1 MSRRA
6 AAGVAALV
14 VLLASACGGE
24 PSVDDY
30 CGRLAE
36 DREQIAD
43 ILSAGDAGGL
53 LDNVALFD
61 QLRQDS
67 PRDLR
72 DEWDTLVTAL
82 EELRTALDDAGVEPD
97 DFEGGEPP
105 ASLTGQQR
113 RAVVAAADRVAD
125 PDVVAAASGIETQAR
140 DVCKINLGL

>member
-1 MSRRA
+1 MTRA
-6 AAGVAALV
+6 RLGLAAVA
-14 VLLASACGGE
+14 VLLVGGCGGQ

-36 DREQIAD
+36 DREQIAT
-43 ILSAGDAGGL
+43 IVSSGDAAAL
-53 LDNVALFD
+53 LDNVGLLD
-61 QLRQDS
+61 ELRQDA

-82 EELRTALDDAGVEPD
+82 AELRTALDDAGVGPE

-105 ASLTGQQR
+105 ASLTGEQR

>member
-6 AAGVAALV
+6 RAGVAALA

-36 DREQIAD
+36 DREQIAA
-43 ILSAGDAGGL
+43 ILSAGDAGAL

-97 DFEGGEPP
+97 DFEDGEPP

>member
-6 AAGVAALV
+6 GAGVAALV

>member
-1 MSRRA
+1 MTRLRLALA
-6 AAGVAALV
+6 AALLLV
-14 VLLASACGGE
+14 TGACGGE

-36 DREQIAD
+36 DREQIAA
-43 ILSAGDAGGL
+43 ILTAGDAAGL

-61 QLRQDS
+61 RLRQDS

-72 DEWDTLVTAL
+72 DEWDTVVTAL
-82 EELRTALDDAGVEPD
+82 EELRSALDDAGVEPG
-97 DFEGGEPP
+97 DFEDGRPP
-105 ASLTGQQR
+105 ASLTGEQR